1 MNELSI
7 YDLISMLSRYSDDDI
22 KMILKAYKFAEELH
36 KGQIRQS
43 GEEYIIHP
51 LNVAVILAEM
61 NADADTIC
69 AGLLHDTIED
79 TDVTYEDIKK
89 EFGEKIARIV
99 AGESEDKDKTWH
111 ERKSHTLQ
119 TLKNEPIEIKIV
131 AMGDKLSNMRSM
143 ANDYEKIGDRLWER
157 FNVKDKTMQGW
168 YYKGLAECFEEI
180 KNTRE
185 YKEYKKLVEQ
195 VFG

>member
-1 MNELSI
+1 MINKALNFAINAHCGATRKGCDTPFILHPLEAASI
-7 YDLISMLSRYSDDDI
+7 VARMTDDIDLII
-22 KMILKAYKFAEELH
+22 AA
-36 KGQIRQS
+36 
-43 GEEYIIHP
+43 
-51 LNVAVILAEM
+51 
-61 NADADTIC
+61 
-69 AGLLHDTIED
+69 LLHDTIED
-79 TDVTYEDIKK
+79 TDVTYEDIKN

-119 TLKNEPIEIKIV
+119 TLKNEPTEIKIV

-143 ANDYEKIGDRLWER
+143 ANDYEKIGDKLWER

-168 YYKGLAECFEEI
+168 YYKGLVECFEEI